1 MSVPRVPV
9 KAWGCKEE
17 KHYRQHLE
25 MVHTGSINILLGTV
39 QVQHK
44 IRKERA

>member
-1 MSVPRVPV
+1 M
-9 KAWGCKEE
+9 KAWGCKDE
-17 KHYRQHLE
+17 KRYRQLLE

-44 IRKERA
+44 TRKERD